1 MARGSALNDAVN
13 FLVDLGAEWQSISE
27 TSFRPRKEK
36 ITEILL
42 PASSAANGRDNQ
54 LQSAQQV

>member
-1 MARGSALNDAVN
+1 MPNGRVSV
-13 FLVDLGAEWQSISE
+13 
-27 TSFRPRKEK
+27 SFRPRNEK
-36 ITEILL
+36 VTGILL